1 MPDSS
6 SRQEDVS
13 WRVARGCN
21 GGHCVRVAA
30 VGEDA
35 ILIADSKDPHSPVLT
50 YSRAEFLTFV
60 DGIRRGDFDE
70 FL

>member
-1 MPDSS
+1 MPDNSL
-6 SRQEDVS
+6 RQEDVS

-21 GGHCVRVAA
+21 GGHCVRIAPL
-30 VGEDA
+30 GDEA
-35 ILIADSKDPHSPVLT
+35 ILIADSKDPGGPVLT

-60 DGIRRGDFDE
+60 DGIRSGDFDD